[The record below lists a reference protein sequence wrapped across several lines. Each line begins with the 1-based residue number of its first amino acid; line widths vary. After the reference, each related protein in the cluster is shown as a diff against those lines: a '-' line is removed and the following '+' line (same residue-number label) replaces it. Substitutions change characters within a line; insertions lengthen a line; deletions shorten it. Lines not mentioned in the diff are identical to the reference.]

1 MLDAVIPP
9 WCAGANHVSKILSD
23 GGTSGD
29 FDEIS
34 NGRASSTALSM
45 SPLPGAWAGAG
56 TGRFGHLQ
64 PGGSSAVSERPP
76 TSTTWRV
83 IIHWLSWF
91 LLEEKC
97 WGVRKSV
104 CAEGPERT
112 PTPATDSQSRTATTT
127 PVCLCPSVIDLP
139 SEASLVLLPVKP

>member
-1 MLDAVIPP
+1 MIPNLRQMLRNLELTQKAAGCSNSPLAFCIR
-9 WCAGANHVSKILSD
+9 AIGANHVSKILSD
-23 GGTSGD
+23 GDTSGD

-45 SPLPGAWAGAG
+45 SPLRWAG
-56 TGRFGHLQ
+56 TGRLGHLQ

-97 WGVRKSV
+97 WGLRRSV
-104 CAEGPERT
+104 CAEGPE
-112 PTPATDSQSRTATTT
+112 AH
-127 PVCLCPSVIDLP
+127 
-139 SEASLVLLPVKP
+139 